1 MDKNIK
7 ECLSMLMASAQMV
20 HKSAIALAAYL
31 EGQADAD
38 EYMKRKSQNVQN
50 KSSLSTEQRFFQP
63 TDSIQEIEK
72 MLIELNVPGSV
83 RQRSN
88 GLLEFRSSKFGSVYG
103 RTPEELQ
110 EKLKQKIRYE
120 KAHIAKPAKK
130 KKSPLLSEFYENN
143 YLPYKQTK
151 NLAESTIRGIKYNFK
166 FIREQEGFNKPLTE
180 YSSKDIEEFLL
191 SIPQTRKRQIIQGLL
206 NNMFTRALADSLI
219 SANPCAPLEKME
231 HDTDEGKALSFEEQ
245 KIFFEKLFTDKTIKL
260 EEKCYFT
267 FVYLVGTRRDEAR
280 NLRICDIDFKKSII
294 HIRGTKTDGSD
305 RYMPMFPLAEKVLR
319 CANPEG
325 KPFRIYCSRIYKIFN
340 KILDK
345 YKLHDLRHTFGTIQI
360 CVEKIE
366 TKTVSLWMGHTNTQT
381 TLDRYTHPEQL
392 DRSVF
397 LRGDLTEDQKLEIL
411 RKNYADVLRKI
422 EAFLDER
429 TQIVPKI

>member
-1 MDKNIK
+1 
-7 ECLSMLMASAQMV
+7 
-20 HKSAIALAAYL
+20 
-31 EGQADAD
+31 
-38 EYMKRKSQNVQN
+38 
-50 KSSLSTEQRFFQP
+50 
-63 TDSIQEIEK
+63 
-72 MLIELNVPGSV
+72 MLIELKINGSV

-88 GLLEFRSSKFGSVYG
+88 GLIEFRNPVFGSVYG

-180 YSSKDIEEFLL
+180 YTSKDIEEFLL

-245 KIFFEKLFTDKTIKL
+245 KIFLKNCLQ
-260 EEKCYFT
+260 
-267 FVYLVGTRRDEAR
+267 TRPS
-280 NLRICDIDFKKSII
+280 NLKKNVILRLYTS
-294 HIRGTKTDGSD
+294 RELGGTKQEIYASAILISKNLSYISAEQRLMVPTGICLCFLWQKKFCAAQIPKENLSVYTALVFIKYLT
-305 RYMPMFPLAEKVLR
+305 RYWININFTT
-319 CANPEG
+319 CAIHSEP
-325 KPFRIYCSRIYKIFN
+325 Y
-340 KILDK
+340 
-345 YKLHDLRHTFGTIQI
+345 
-360 CVEKIE
+360 
-366 TKTVSLWMGHTNTQT
+366 
-381 TLDRYTHPEQL
+381 
-392 DRSVF
+392 RS
-397 LRGDLTEDQKLEIL
+397 
-411 RKNYADVLRKI
+411 A
-422 EAFLDER
+422 
-429 TQIVPKI
+429 

>member
-120 KAHIAKPAKK
+120 KAHIAKPAK
-130 KKSPLLSEFYENN
+130 
-143 YLPYKQTK
+143 
-151 NLAESTIRGIKYNFK
+151 
-166 FIREQEGFNKPLTE
+166 
-180 YSSKDIEEFLL
+180 
-191 SIPQTRKRQIIQGLL
+191 
-206 NNMFTRALADSLI
+206 
-219 SANPCAPLEKME
+219 
-231 HDTDEGKALSFEEQ
+231 
-245 KIFFEKLFTDKTIKL
+245 
-260 EEKCYFT
+260 
-267 FVYLVGTRRDEAR
+267 
-280 NLRICDIDFKKSII
+280 
-294 HIRGTKTDGSD
+294 
-305 RYMPMFPLAEKVLR
+305 
-319 CANPEG
+319 
-325 KPFRIYCSRIYKIFN
+325 
-340 KILDK
+340 
-345 YKLHDLRHTFGTIQI
+345 
-360 CVEKIE
+360 EKIPPI
-366 TKTVSLWMGHTNTQT
+366 V
-381 TLDRYTHPEQL
+381 R
-392 DRSVF
+392 
-397 LRGDLTEDQKLEIL
+397 IL
-411 RKNYADVLRKI
+411 R
-422 EAFLDER
+422 E
-429 TQIVPKI
+429 

>member
-1 MDKNIK
+1 MNELQDY
-7 ECLSMLMASAQMV
+7 LQSMLAHLDDMA
-20 HKSAIALAAYL
+20 
-31 EGQADAD
+31 
-38 EYMKRKSQNVQN
+38 KRTIFMMGVQYGKEKSQAQQ
-50 KSSLSTEQRFFQP
+50 SSPLNTGQQFFQP
-63 TDSIQEIEK
+63 KTAIEEIEE
-72 MLIELNVPGSV
+72 MLIELKINGSV

-88 GLLEFRSSKFGSVYG
+88 GLIEFRNPVFGSVYG

-267 FVYLVGTRRDEAR
+267 FVYLAGTRRDEAR

-305 RYMPMFPLAEKVLR
+305 RYMPLFPLAEKVLR

-411 RKNYADVLRKI
+411 RKNYADVLHKI